1 MNIIQGYALRT
12 VIGIYSI
19 ALLLFTLAL
28 QLVEVVTN
36 LVRYIQLS
44 VPLLSILE
52 IQLYFLPS
60 SLHFALPIAMLF
72 AVSFSIGNFYST
84 HELLAVYGI
93 GISLTR
99 FCIPIFVFATIMS
112 VFSFALEDVLLVRVR
127 AHYHTLRESILLTST
142 GSSSDFVALFGGDG
156 NDIYYAEKYDSDN
169 AVLTNPT
176 FIERDTRGI
185 ITRRISANTATWDGE
200 YWILDGAHSYT
211 WENANIEVVHRVHGR
226 ARFLNLEIT
235 PASFDRADLEIE
247 EMNIMQAKEHI
258 IARRRSGL
266 PFRKE
271 LTVYHERFSFACTSL
286 VVALISCGIG
296 GLLRRNTLLLSMLI
310 SLCVTVIYY
319 VLGLIMDLL
328 AFNGYVSPVFAA
340 WFPVSIFLLGGIFT
354 LRNIGRA

>member
-1 MNIIQGYALRT
+1 MNIIRGYTLRT
-12 VIGIYSI
+12 VIGVYGI

-36 LVRYIQLS
+36 LVRYIQLA
-44 VPLLSILE
+44 VPLVSILE

-99 FCIPIFVFATIMS
+99 FCLPIFMFAAIMS
-112 VFSFALEDVLLVRVR
+112 VFSFVLEDTVIVRVR
-127 AHYHTLRESILLTST
+127 ARYHALRESILLINT
-142 GSSSDFVALFGGDG
+142 GGDSDFVALFGADG
-156 NDIYYAEKYDSDN
+156 NDIYYAEKYDSG
-169 AVLTNPT
+169 AGVLTNPT
-176 FIERDTRGI
+176 FIERDIQGT
-185 ITRRISANTATWDGE
+185 ITRRISANTATWDGK
-200 YWILDGAHSYT
+200 YWVLDNAHSYT
-211 WENANIEVVHRVHGR
+211 WENANVEVVHRIHGR
-226 ARFLNLEIT
+226 SRFLNLEIT

-247 EMNIMQAKEHI
+247 EMNITQAREHI

-328 AFNGYVSPVFAA
+328 AFNGYASPVFAA
-340 WFPVSIFLLGGIFT
+340 WFPVSMFLLGAAFT
-354 LRNIGRA
+354 LKNIGRA

>member
-1 MNIIQGYALRT
+1 MNIMRGYTLRT

-19 ALLLFTLAL
+19 ALLLFTMAL

-36 LVRYIQLS
+36 LVRYIHLA
-44 VPLLSILE
+44 VPLISILE

-93 GISLTR
+93 GISLAR
-99 FCIPIFVFATIMS
+99 FCMPIFMFAAIMS
-112 VFSFALEDVLLVRVR
+112 IFSFVLEDVVIVKAR
-127 AHYHTLRESILLTST
+127 AQYHALRESVLLISA
-142 GSSSDFVALFGGDG
+142 GSDSDFVALFGGDG
-156 NDIYYAEKYDSDN
+156 NDVYYAEKYDSDKG
-169 AVLTNPT
+169 VLTNPT
-176 FIERDTRGI
+176 FIERDTQGT

-200 YWILDGAHSYT
+200 YWILDSAHSYT
-211 WENANIEVVHRVHGR
+211 WEDANIEVAHRMYGR
-226 ARFLNLEIT
+226 ARFLNLDIT

-247 EMNIMQAKEHI
+247 EMNITQAREHI

-271 LTVYHERFSFACTSL
+271 LTVYHERFAFACTSL
-286 VVALISCGIG
+286 VVALIACGIG

-310 SLCVTVIYY
+310 SLCVTVVYY

-340 WFPVSIFLLGGIFT
+340 WFPVSMFLLGATVT